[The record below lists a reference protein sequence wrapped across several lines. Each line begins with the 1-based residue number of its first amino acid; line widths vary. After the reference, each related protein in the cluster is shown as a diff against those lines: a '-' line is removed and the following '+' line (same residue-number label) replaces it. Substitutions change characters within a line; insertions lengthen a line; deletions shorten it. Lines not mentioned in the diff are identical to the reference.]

1 MRCERARPT
10 LLAMADAGERP
21 TMAGEVSATLGVR
34 GERGAREHIRKCLR
48 CQAEL
53 AQHRRIRRRL
63 SGLRS
68 VTVEPEAT
76 LLDSIIDVLTGPA
89 AAASIAAS
97 TDSEEWYAGLLRRRA
112 AWAGAA
118 GAVGVMVLAGTL
130 LWVSQADRRACPAPV

>member
-21 TMAGEVSATLGVR
+21 TMVGEVAATLGVR
-34 GERGAREHIRKCLR
+34 GERSSREHIRKCLR

-63 SGLRS
+63 ASLKA

-76 LLDSIIDVLTGPA
+76 LFDSIIDVLTGPA
-89 AAASIAAS
+89 AAASIAAT
-97 TDSEEWYAGLLRRRA
+97 TDSGEWYAGLLRRRA

-118 GAVGVMVLAGTL
+118 GAVGAIALAGTV
-130 LWVSQADRRACPAPV
+130 LWISRSGNPTFGPAA

>member
-21 TMAGEVSATLGVR
+21 TMVGDVEPTLGVR
-34 GERGAREHIRKCLR
+34 GERSAREHIRKCLR

-76 LLDSIIDVLTGPA
+76 LFDSIIDVLTGPA

-118 GAVGVMVLAGTL
+118 GAVSVMIVAGTV
-130 LWVSQADRRACPAPV
+130 LWVGRGGRVPHAPAL